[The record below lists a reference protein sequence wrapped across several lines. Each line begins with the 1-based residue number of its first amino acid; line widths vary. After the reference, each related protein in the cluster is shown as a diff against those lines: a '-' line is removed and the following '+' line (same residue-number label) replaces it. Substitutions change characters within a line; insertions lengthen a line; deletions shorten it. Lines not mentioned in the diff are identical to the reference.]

1 MVCNHH
7 KYGIK
12 PWKSKGKDGRIKDN
26 LAFDYNEMRDKN
38 MILAVDIGNTNIV
51 VGCIHGEEI
60 CFVER
65 LSTVSTRTELEYAI
79 SFKNVLEMY
88 GVSIEDLDGGII
100 SSVVPPVTN
109 IVKHSMEKILNR
121 EVMLI
126 GPGVKTGLNVLMDD
140 PRQVGSDR
148 IVNAVAVVH
157 EYPVPA
163 AIIDMG
169 TATTICVVDGK
180 KNYIGGAIIPGMRIA
195 ADTLTARTAQLPK
208 ISLEAP
214 AKLIGKNTVD
224 CMKSGVFYGNVA
236 LIDGMLDKIEEEMGQ
251 KLTIIATGGLAKAL
265 IPYCKHDIILDDA
278 LLLKGLKIIYEKNK

>member
-1 MVCNHH
+1 
-7 KYGIK
+7 
-12 PWKSKGKDGRIKDN
+12 
-26 LAFDYNEMRDKN
+26 

-51 VGCIHGEEI
+51 VGCVDKEKI

-79 SFKNVLEMY
+79 SFKNILELH
-88 GVSIEDLDGGII
+88 GVHTKELDGGII

-109 IVKHSMEKILNR
+109 IVKHSVEKILNR
-121 EVMLI
+121 EVMVI

-148 IVNAVAVVH
+148 IVNAVAVVN

-169 TATTICVVDGK
+169 TATTICIVDEK
-180 KNYIGGAIIPGMRIA
+180 KNYIGGAIIPGARIS

-214 AKLIGKNTVD
+214 TRLIGKNTVD
-224 CMKSGVFYGNVA
+224 CMKSGVFFGNVA
-236 LIDGMLDKIEEEMGQ
+236 LIDGMLDLMEDELGQ
-251 KLTIIATGGLAKAL
+251 KLTVIATGGLAKSL
-265 IPYCKHDIILDDA
+265 IPYCRHEIILDDE
-278 LLLKGLKIIYEKNK
+278 LLLKGLKIIYEKNC

>member
-1 MVCNHH
+1 
-7 KYGIK
+7 
-12 PWKSKGKDGRIKDN
+12 
-26 LAFDYNEMRDKN
+26 

-51 VGCIHGEEI
+51 VGCIKGEEI

-65 LSTVSTRTELEYAI
+65 MSTESTRTELEYAI

-88 GVSIEDLDGGII
+88 GISIEQLDGGII

-109 IVKHSMEKILNR
+109 IVKRSVE
-121 EVMLI
+121 
-126 GPGVKTGLNVLMDD
+126 TGLNILMDD

-169 TATTICVVDGK
+169 TATTICVVDEK

-208 ISLEAP
+208 ISLEPP

-236 LIDGMLDKIEEEMGQ
+236 LIDGMLDRIEEEMGQ
-251 KLTIIATGGLAKAL
+251 KLHVIATGGLAKAL
-265 IPYCKHDIILDDA
+265 IPYCRHEITLDDA

>member
-1 MVCNHH
+1 
-7 KYGIK
+7 
-12 PWKSKGKDGRIKDN
+12 
-26 LAFDYNEMRDKN
+26 

-88 GVSIEDLDGGII
+88 GVSIEELDGGII

-109 IVKHSMEKILNR
+109 IVKHSMEKILNQK
-121 EVMLI
+121 VMLI

-169 TATTICVVDGK
+169 TATTMSVINEK
-180 KNYIGGAIIPGMRIA
+180 EEFIGGAIMPG
-195 ADTLTARTAQLPK
+195 LCL
-208 ISLEAP
+208 SLEALSSKASLLP
-214 AKLIGKNTVD
+214 HIDLIPPKSVIAKNTTD
-224 CMKSGVFYGNVA
+224 AMDSGMIYGTA
-236 LIDGMLDKIEEEMGQ
+236 SMIDGMIDRIQEEMGRE
-251 KLTIIATGGLAKAL
+251 LAVVATGGLAKNVV
-265 IPYCKHDIILDDA
+265 PYCKHKIIHDPN
-278 LLLKGLKIIYEKNK
+278 LLLKGLRVLYYKNMK

>member
-1 MVCNHH
+1 
-7 KYGIK
+7 
-12 PWKSKGKDGRIKDN
+12 
-26 LAFDYNEMRDKN
+26 

-51 VGCIHGEEI
+51 VGCIKGEEI

-65 LSTVSTRTELEYAI
+65 MSTEATRTELEYAI

-88 GVSIEDLDGGII
+88 GISIEQLDGGII

-109 IVKHSMEKILNR
+109 IVKRSVEKILNT

-126 GPGVKTGLNVLMDD
+126 EVLIVGPGVKTGLNILMDD

-169 TATTICVVDGK
+169 TATTICVVDEK

-195 ADTLTARTAQLPK
+195 ADTLTARTDQ
-208 ISLEAP
+208 
-214 AKLIGKNTVD
+214 
-224 CMKSGVFYGNVA
+224 SGTACKADWKKYG
-236 LIDGMLDKIEEEMGQ
+236 
-251 KLTIIATGGLAKAL
+251 
-265 IPYCKHDIILDDA
+265 
-278 LLLKGLKIIYEKNK
+278 

>member
-1 MVCNHH
+1 
-7 KYGIK
+7 
-12 PWKSKGKDGRIKDN
+12 
-26 LAFDYNEMRDKN
+26 MRDKN

-109 IVKHSMEKILNR
+109 IVKHSMEKILNQK
-121 EVMLI
+121 VMLI

-180 KNYIGGAIIPGMRIA
+180 KNYIG

>member
-1 MVCNHH
+1 
-7 KYGIK
+7 
-12 PWKSKGKDGRIKDN
+12 
-26 LAFDYNEMRDKN
+26 MRDKN

-109 IVKHSMEKILNR
+109 IVKHSMEKILNQK
-121 EVMLI
+121 VMLI

-224 CMKSGVFYGNVA
+224 CMKSGVFYRNVA

>member
-1 MVCNHH
+1 
-7 KYGIK
+7 
-12 PWKSKGKDGRIKDN
+12 
-26 LAFDYNEMRDKN
+26 

-51 VGCIHGEEI
+51 VGCVDGEKI

-79 SFKNVLEMY
+79 SFKSILELHD
-88 GVSIEDLDGGII
+88 IRTKDLDGGII

-109 IVKHSMEKILNR
+109 IVRRSMEKIISR
-121 EVMLI
+121 EVMVI
-126 GPGVKTGLNVLMDD
+126 GPGVKTGLNILMDD

-169 TATTICVVDGK
+169 TATTICIVDGR
-180 KNYIGGAIIPGMRIA
+180 KNYIGGAIIPGVRIA

-208 ISLEAP
+208 ISIEAP
-214 AKLIGKNTVD
+214 SRLIGKNTVD
-224 CMKSGVFYGNVA
+224 CMKSGVFYGNAA
-236 LIDGMLDKIEEEMGQ
+236 LIDGMLDRMEEELGEPF
-251 KLTIIATGGLAKAL
+251 TVIATGGLAKAL
-265 IPYCKHDIILDDA
+265 IPHCKRKIILDDE
-278 LLLKGLKIIYEKNK
+278 LLLKGLKIIYEKNQ

>member
-1 MVCNHH
+1 
-7 KYGIK
+7 
-12 PWKSKGKDGRIKDN
+12 
-26 LAFDYNEMRDKN
+26 

-51 VGCIHGEEI
+51 VGCIKGEEI

-65 LSTVSTRTELEYAI
+65 MSTESTRTELEYAI

-88 GVSIEDLDGGII
+88 GISIEQLDGGII

-109 IVKHSMEKILNR
+109 IVKRSVEKILNT

-126 GPGVKTGLNVLMDD
+126 GPGVKTGLNILMDD

-169 TATTICVVDGK
+169 TATTICVVDEK

-208 ISLEAP
+208 ISLEPP
-214 AKLIGKNTVD
+214 AKLIGKIRLTV
-224 CMKSGVFYGNVA
+224 
-236 LIDGMLDKIEEEMGQ
+236 
-251 KLTIIATGGLAKAL
+251 
-265 IPYCKHDIILDDA
+265 
-278 LLLKGLKIIYEKNK
+278 

>member
-1 MVCNHH
+1 
-7 KYGIK
+7 
-12 PWKSKGKDGRIKDN
+12 
-26 LAFDYNEMRDKN
+26 

-51 VGCIHGEEI
+51 VGCIDGERI

-79 SFKNVLEMY
+79 SFKSIAEMY
-88 GVSIEDLDGGII
+88 DIRTEELDGGII

-109 IVKHSMEKILNR
+109 IVKRSMEKILNR
-121 EVMLI
+121 EVMVI

-148 IVNAVAVVH
+148 IVNAVAVVN

-180 KNYIGGAIIPGMRIA
+180 KNYIGGAIIPGMRISA
-195 ADTLTARTAQLPK
+195 NTLTARTAQLPK
-208 ISLEAP
+208 ISLEPP
-214 AKLIGKNTVD
+214 ARLIGKNTVD
-224 CMKSGVFYGNVA
+224 CMKSGVFFGNVA
-236 LIDGMLDKIEEEMGQ
+236 LIDGMLDRMEEEMGQ
-251 KLTIIATGGLAKAL
+251 KMTIVATGGLAKAL
-265 IPYCKHDIILDDA
+265 IPYCRHQITVDDE
-278 LLLKGLKIIYEKNK
+278 LLLKGLKIIYEKNM

>member
-1 MVCNHH
+1 
-7 KYGIK
+7 
-12 PWKSKGKDGRIKDN
+12 
-26 LAFDYNEMRDKN
+26 MRDKN

-88 GVSIEDLDGGII
+88 GVSIEELDGGII

-109 IVKHSMEKILNR
+109 IVKHSMEKILNQK
-121 EVMLI
+121 VMLI

-214 AKLIGKNTVD
+214 AKLIGK
-224 CMKSGVFYGNVA
+224 MRS
-236 LIDGMLDKIEEEMGQ
+236 Q
-251 KLTIIATGGLAKAL
+251 
-265 IPYCKHDIILDDA
+265 
-278 LLLKGLKIIYEKNK
+278 

>member
-1 MVCNHH
+1 
-7 KYGIK
+7 
-12 PWKSKGKDGRIKDN
+12 
-26 LAFDYNEMRDKN
+26 

-109 IVKHSMEKILNR
+109 IVKHSMEKILNQK
-121 EVMLI
+121 VMLI

-195 ADTLTARTAQLPK
+195 ADTLTARTAQLP
-208 ISLEAP
+208 
-214 AKLIGKNTVD
+214 
-224 CMKSGVFYGNVA
+224 
-236 LIDGMLDKIEEEMGQ
+236 
-251 KLTIIATGGLAKAL
+251 
-265 IPYCKHDIILDDA
+265 
-278 LLLKGLKIIYEKNK
+278 

>member
-1 MVCNHH
+1 
-7 KYGIK
+7 
-12 PWKSKGKDGRIKDN
+12 
-26 LAFDYNEMRDKN
+26 

-51 VGCIHGEEI
+51 VGCIKGEEI

-65 LSTVSTRTELEYAI
+65 MSTEATRTELEYAI

-88 GVSIEDLDGGII
+88 GISIEQLDGGII

-109 IVKHSMEKILNR
+109 IVKRSVEKILNT

-126 GPGVKTGLNVLMDD
+126 GPGVKTGLNILMDD

-169 TATTICVVDGK
+169 TATTICVVDEK

-208 ISLEAP
+208 TETSC
-214 AKLIGKNTVD
+214 D
-224 CMKSGVFYGNVA
+224 RYWR
-236 LIDGMLDKIEEEMGQ
+236 
-251 KLTIIATGGLAKAL
+251 TGESSDSVLQT
-265 IPYCKHDIILDDA
+265 
-278 LLLKGLKIIYEKNK
+278 

>member
-1 MVCNHH
+1 M
-7 KYGIK
+7 Y
-12 PWKSKGKDGRIKDN
+12 
-26 LAFDYNEMRDKN
+26 
-38 MILAVDIGNTNIV
+38 DI
-51 VGCIHGEEI
+51 
-60 CFVER
+60 
-65 LSTVSTRTELEYAI
+65 
-79 SFKNVLEMY
+79 
-88 GVSIEDLDGGII
+88 SIEQLDGGII

-109 IVKHSMEKILNR
+109 IVKRSVEKILNT

-126 GPGVKTGLNVLMDD
+126 GPGVKTGLNILMDD

-169 TATTICVVDGK
+169 TATTICVVDEK

-208 ISLEAP
+208 ISLEPP

-224 CMKSGVFYGNVA
+224 CMKIGVFYGNVA
-236 LIDGMLDKIEEEMGQ
+236 LIDGMLDRIEEEMGQ
-251 KLTIIATGGLAKAL
+251 KLHVIATGGLAKAL
-265 IPYCKHDIILDDA
+265 IPYCRHEITLDDA

>member
-1 MVCNHH
+1 
-7 KYGIK
+7 
-12 PWKSKGKDGRIKDN
+12 
-26 LAFDYNEMRDKN
+26 

-51 VGCIHGEEI
+51 VGCIKGEEI

-65 LSTVSTRTELEYAI
+65 MSTEATRTELEYAI

-88 GVSIEDLDGGII
+88 GISIEQLDGGII

-109 IVKHSMEKILNR
+109 IVKRSVEKILNT

-126 GPGVKTGLNVLMDD
+126 GPGVKTGLNILMDD

-169 TATTICVVDGK
+169 TATTICVVDEK

-208 ISLEAP
+208 ISLEPP

-224 CMKSGVFYGNVA
+224 CMKSGVF
-236 LIDGMLDKIEEEMGQ
+236 
-251 KLTIIATGGLAKAL
+251 
-265 IPYCKHDIILDDA
+265 
-278 LLLKGLKIIYEKNK
+278 

>member
-1 MVCNHH
+1 
-7 KYGIK
+7 
-12 PWKSKGKDGRIKDN
+12 
-26 LAFDYNEMRDKN
+26 

-51 VGCIHGEEI
+51 VGCIKGEEI

-65 LSTVSTRTELEYAI
+65 MSTEATRTELEYAI

-88 GVSIEDLDGGII
+88 GISIEQLDGGII

-109 IVKHSMEKILNR
+109 IVKRSVEKILNT

-126 GPGVKTGLNVLMDD
+126 GPGVKTGLNILMDD

-169 TATTICVVDGK
+169 TATTICVVDEK

-208 ISLEAP
+208 ISLEPP

-224 CMKSGVFYGNVA
+224 CMKSVVFYGNVA
-236 LIDGMLDKIEEEMGQ
+236 LIDGMLDRIEEEMGQ
-251 KLTIIATGGLAKAL
+251 KLHVIATGGLAKAL
-265 IPYCKHDIILDDA
+265 IPYCRHEITLDDA

>member
-1 MVCNHH
+1 
-7 KYGIK
+7 
-12 PWKSKGKDGRIKDN
+12 
-26 LAFDYNEMRDKN
+26 

-51 VGCIHGEEI
+51 VGCIKGEEI

-65 LSTVSTRTELEYAI
+65 MSTEATRTELEYAI

-88 GVSIEDLDGGII
+88 GISIEQLDGGII

-109 IVKHSMEKILNR
+109 IVKRSVEKILNT

-126 GPGVKTGLNVLMDD
+126 GPGVKTGLNILMDD

-148 IVNAVAVVH
+148 IVNAVEVVH

-169 TATTICVVDGK
+169 TATTICVVDEK
-180 KNYIGGAIIPGMRIA
+180 KNYIGGAIIPGDADRSRYTDCPHGA
-195 ADTLTARTAQLPK
+195 ASKDQSGTACKAV
-208 ISLEAP
+208 
-214 AKLIGKNTVD
+214 GKNTVD

-236 LIDGMLDKIEEEMGQ
+236 LIDGMLDRIEEEMGQ
-251 KLTIIATGGLAKAL
+251 KLHVIATGGLAKAL
-265 IPYCKHDIILDDA
+265 IPYCRHEITLDDA

>member
-1 MVCNHH
+1 M
-7 KYGIK
+7 
-12 PWKSKGKDGRIKDN
+12 
-26 LAFDYNEMRDKN
+26 
-38 MILAVDIGNTNIV
+38 
-51 VGCIHGEEI
+51 
-60 CFVER
+60 ER

-88 GVSIEDLDGGII
+88 GVSIEELDGGII

-109 IVKHSMEKILNR
+109 IVKHSMEKILNQK
-121 EVMLI
+121 VMLI

-224 CMKSGVFYGNVA
+224 CMKSGVFYGSVA